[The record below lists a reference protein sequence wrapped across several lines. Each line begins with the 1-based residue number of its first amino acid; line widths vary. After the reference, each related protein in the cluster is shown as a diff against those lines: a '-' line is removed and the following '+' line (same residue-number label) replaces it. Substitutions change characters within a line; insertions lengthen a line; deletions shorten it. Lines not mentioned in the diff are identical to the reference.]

1 MIEKI
6 ELKQYWYFN
15 SSLPTHMP
23 KKVTVKHIKDN
34 VVVFDEY
41 VASEKYADKREV
53 MKDLYQNQDVARK
66 SLALVLSEG
75 TWNFIDDKDSD
86 ILENEYPE
94 YFL

>member
-23 KKVTVKHIKDN
+23 KKVTVRHINGN
-34 VVVFDEY
+34 VVMFDEY
-41 VASEKYADKREV
+41 VASEKYADKRVV
-53 MKDLYQNQDVARK
+53 MGDLYNNREDARRG
-66 SLALVLSEG
+66 LALVLAEG
-75 TWNFIDDKDSD
+75 SWNFIEDKDSD